1 MNDPFEPKPVVLQGD
16 KTEGSV
22 QTEGQVA
29 LFKEEKGGALLE
41 VTLPALKGQI
51 EFQGKK
57 FVLKPEFHV
66 TLVGFAAKLDKKA
79 KEAAMTRGEAMSNTQ
94 AGEQVKQALV
104 KAAEGR
110 TFKVSFLPETRRAKK
125 GEFETIIKMC
135 QVEGLSEYLHAVEA
149 ELGLAQGSIELP
161 PTHTT
166 VYTLENGQGIGVSNQ
181 AQLNE
186 LTTPLM
192 EDEVEELRKAV
203 KPE

>member
-1 MNDPFEPKPVVLQGD
+1 MSDLFEPKQPIHQED
-16 KTEGSV
+16 KAEGSA

-29 LFKEEKGGALLE
+29 MFKEEKGGALLE
-41 VTLPALKGQI
+41 IILPELKGQI

-57 FVLKPEFHV
+57 FILKPESHV

-94 AGEQVKQALV
+94 AGERVKQALV

-110 TFKVSFLPETRRAKK
+110 TFKVTFLPEARRANK
-125 GEFETIIKMC
+125 GESETIIKMC
-135 QVEGLSEYLHAVEA
+135 QVEGLSEYLQAVEA
-149 ELGLAQGSIELP
+149 ELGLTQGSIELP

-166 VYTLENGQGIGVSNQ
+166 VYTLENGQGIGISNQ